1 MKSNYEYMNSLD
13 IKNLSIHDLIKQI
26 NKEQR
31 NYQNIKFNHN
41 IKMLKNPMIIRFI
54 RKNIAKLKTE
64 YNKKVNDKKK

>member
-1 MKSNYEYMNSLD
+1 MNSLD